1 MPKDLVAFEHLKDLT
16 PAEREFM
23 SEQAAML
30 RLSGNGKTP
39 YRKIA
44 EILGCSE
51 PQANA
56 LVKEA
61 FRRNYVQDEERLI
74 EVAGRQI
81 ARLETL
87 MASHWSRAQKD
98 LATYEVMLKNMAM
111 INEMLGLNAPQRI
124 AIQGEIKHTGDPK
137 ADILEILD
145 RIEMR
150 AAPPDDIIDAEIVD
164 ES

>member
-1 MPKDLVAFEHLKDLT
+1 
-16 PAEREFM
+16 M

-39 YRKIA
+39 YKKIG
-44 EILGCSE
+44 EILDCTAQ
-51 PQANA
+51 QARL

-61 FRRNYVQDEERLI
+61 FVRNYAQDEERLV

-87 MASHWSRAQKD
+87 MASHWSKAQKD
-98 LATYEVMLKNMAM
+98 LATYEIMLKNMAM
-111 INEMLGLNAPQRI
+111 INEMLGLNAPKRI
-124 AIQGEIKHTGDPK
+124 SIKGEIQHTGDPK

-150 AAPPDDIIDAEIVD
+150 AAPADEIIEDAIIVE
-164 ES
+164 ESQ